1 MSAKRVYGPD
11 VLVIGWIPYFE
22 TPPEVS
28 GYPRGASTKLL
39 FNSGNPNPSESFGGY
54 DAFASWLSPL
64 TPHGTKEYRAAVY
77 IRNVSAEF
85 QPFAEP
91 VVRHTENAFIG
102 YTPIRLIAGG
112 ANILAEVPNLPRYA
126 SGVGPV
132 RSSQVTSNGS
142 GTAVEIRYYVEFKL
156 SRMMNLLSRVT
167 TGSWAPYAW
176 CEIVY
181 SMDSDG
187 NVDVTVDGSA
197 VPSQRLYVDWA
208 KPAAK
213 PVIGIVPE
221 YDMLTASAADV
232 AGFIKT
238 AGWGCRPAGG
248 AQRLTWHT

>member
-1 MSAKRVYGPD
+1 
-11 VLVIGWIPYFE
+11 
-22 TPPEVS
+22 
-28 GYPRGASTKLL
+28 
-39 FNSGNPNPSESFGGY
+39 
-54 DAFASWLSPL
+54 
-64 TPHGTKEYRAAVY
+64 
-77 IRNVSAEF
+77 
-85 QPFAEP
+85 
-91 VVRHTENAFIG
+91 
-102 YTPIRLIAGG
+102 
-112 ANILAEVPNLPRYA
+112 
-126 SGVGPV
+126 
-132 RSSQVTSNGS
+132 
-142 GTAVEIRYYVEFKL
+142 
-156 SRMMNLLSRVT
+156 MMNLLSRVT

-197 VPSQRLYVDWA
+197 IPSQRLYVDWA
-208 KPAAK
+208 KPAAN